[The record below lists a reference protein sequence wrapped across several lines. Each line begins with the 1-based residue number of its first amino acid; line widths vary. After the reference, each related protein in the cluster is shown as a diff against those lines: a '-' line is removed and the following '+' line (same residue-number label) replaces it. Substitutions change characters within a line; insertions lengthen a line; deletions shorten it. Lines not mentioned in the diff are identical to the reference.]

1 MIRNLCTA
9 LSIAALGIVAS
20 PGAASAATTSLEAG
34 AYLPSNQGAAAAAV
48 LSETLPLNLSGIR
61 PQASIM
67 VPFGTHIT
75 GRYAL
80 TGEVRTPGRAF
91 FGVGGGFGKLNTN
104 TGLLV
109 EAMAGYAL
117 PFIRNTS
124 VVVRFYSGDNPGI
137 GSTGFAGLRIV
148 L

>member
-1 MIRNLCTA
+1 MIRKFSLA
-9 LSIAALGIVAS
+9 ASIACLGVSAVPVAV
-20 PGAASAATTSLEAG
+20 SAATTSLEAG

-48 LSETLPLNLSGIR
+48 LSETLPLQLSGIR

-80 TGEVRTPGRAF
+80 TGEVRTTGRAF
-91 FGVGGGFGKLNTN
+91 FGVGGGFGKLNTD

-109 EAMAGYAL
+109 EAMAGYGL
-117 PFIRNTS
+117 PFIPNTS
-124 VVVRFYSGDNPGI
+124 VVVRFYAGDNSGV